1 MKSDFLDAL
10 TNAEKQVRDY
20 QSKLEELNENF
31 SKAGRFSLK
40 RIYNMPITFVL
51 RLCNSYINEEKKW
64 SLGVSWKEITNFMRS
79 LSIVFENYGK
89 KYIHSLGLV
98 TWYGHTLI
106 TAQVSFFFFSFI
118 SQLKSLLFFFF
129 SSLAVFLYGML
140 YRCFIG
146 IALGSFCLFLSW
158 FWGCCVVLGER
169 EGGCC

>member
-98 TWYGHTLI
+98 TWYGHTL
-106 TAQVSFFFFSFI
+106 TYHSSSFFFSFFFI
-118 SQLKSLLFFFF
+118 SQLKSLLFFCFF
-129 SSLAVFLYGML
+129 FLLL
-140 YRCFIG
+140 YF
-146 IALGSFCLFLSW
+146 SME
-158 FWGCCVVLGER
+158 CCTNVL
-169 EGGCC
+169 